1 MQGSH
6 IVNRVLA
13 AGALFGAIAG
23 AIVGWIGRD
32 FGFWI
37 PTATAIGVG
46 IGLVIEVGRGP
57 QL

>member
-1 MQGSH
+1 MQTH
-6 IVNRVLA
+6 LVNRGMA
-13 AGALFGAIAG
+13 AGAVIGAVLGAIA
-23 AIVGWIGRD
+23 GWIGRD
-32 FGFWI
+32 FALWV

>member
-1 MQGSH
+1 M
-6 IVNRVLA
+6 A
-13 AGALFGAIAG
+13 AGAVIGAVLGAIA
-23 AIVGWIGRD
+23 GWIGRD
-32 FGFWI
+32 FALWV